1 MWYFLYGLRCFMTG
15 FASVWILANY
25 IILIHADRYPRN
37 MTNISKKVSDHGKK
51 QKWGFSHFSIQ
62 LVYVKKSGM
71 WLVYDCSGIQTICE
85 SHENDYNGKFWYTN
99 WYMWKSGI
107 RAVCEQNK
115 PYKMIYWPFLLL
127 CTMIQQL
134 QHNLPPSHQQPI
146 NSYDNYIGWVI
157 QIYQNVVN
165 NIKNVK
171 KSSAW
176 K

>member
-1 MWYFLYGLRCFMTG
+1 MTG

-51 QKWGFSHFSIQ
+51 QKWGFSQFSIQ

-115 PYKMIYWPFLLL
+115 TYKIIYRPFFVAVYHDTTASAQPSPLTSTTNKQLWQL
-127 CTMIQQL
+127 HWLSDSNLSKCCQQ
-134 QHNLPPSHQQPI
+134 H
-146 NSYDNYIGWVI
+146 
-157 QIYQNVVN
+157 
-165 NIKNVK
+165 
-171 KSSAW
+171 
-176 K
+176 